1 MIYSLKGIL
10 TVSEPSLAVVE
21 CGGVGYACQISLTT
35 ARKLPPVGKE
45 VFLRTYLNIRED
57 AADLFG
63 FYDQKEL
70 ASFKMLTSV
79 NGVGPRV
86 ALSILS
92 EFDPD
97 KLAVNIASSDAKS
110 LTAASGVGIKIA
122 QRIVLE
128 LKDKISSGDI
138 SFSSDASVSSAGNFG
153 EAIGALT
160 ALGYTQ
166 TEASAALKGANPN
179 ASVEDLIKIGLRY
192 FSGKRG

>member
-1 MIYSLKGIL
+1 MIYSLKGTL
-10 TVSEPSLAVVE
+10 TVSEANFCVIE
-21 CGGVGYACQISLTT
+21 CGGVGYGCFISLTT
-35 ARKLPPVGKE
+35 ARKLPPIGKE
-45 VFLRTYLNIRED
+45 VKLRTYLNIRED

-63 FYDQKEL
+63 FFDQKEL

-97 KLAVNIASSDAKS
+97 RLAVNIASADAKS
-110 LTAASGVGIKIA
+110 LTSASGVGIKIA

-128 LKDKISSGDI
+128 LKDKISSADI
-138 SFSSDASVSSAGNFG
+138 SFASNSAVPSGGGFG
-153 EAIGALT
+153 EAISALT
-160 ALGYTQ
+160 ALGYSQ
-166 TEASAALKGANPN
+166 TEAAAALKGANPE
-179 ASVEDLIKIGLRY
+179 ASVEDLIKIGLKF